1 MRKTLRIL
9 ALSFALL
16 LFALPVF
23 AENTFDLKGMST
35 EDLLALQEAV
45 NAEVFARNTTTKEV
59 TVPPGTYIVGVDIPA
74 ADYSFRYDGSSFS
87 SIDIEDANGRFVCG
101 HNLSNGETV
110 GKQPLKDGQIVEI
123 SYGSIVFMPYK
134 GLGF

>member
-1 MRKTLRIL
+1 MKRTLRIL
-9 ALSFALL
+9 AVSLALL

-23 AENTFDLKGMST
+23 AEGTFDLKNMST

-45 NAEVFARNTTTKEV
+45 NAEVLARNITTKEV
-59 TVPPGTYIVGVDIPA
+59 IVPPGTYTVGVDIPA
-74 ADYSFRYDGSSFS
+74 ADYSFRYDGDSFGC
-87 SIDIEDANGRFVCG
+87 IDIEESNGRFVCG
-101 HNLSNGETV
+101 HNLRNGETV